1 MAYAG
6 ASPPHATDRKEI
18 AMRPAIPLLSLA
30 IALAA
35 CTPSNPPAEPPPPVG
50 TAAAPDTPALDAR
63 TLAASHWQL
72 ADAVDAGGQR
82 IDALFPAPDQPLQLD
97 FADGRVSVSGGCN
110 QMSGG
115 YALSGDRF
123 EVGALAQTKK
133 FCGGGA
139 LMAADEAI
147 GARLA
152 GAGTLAAGDDG
163 SLVLT
168 TAGGDRLTF
177 AGAPT
182 ADAKYGGEGERV
194 FLEVAAERVPCPH
207 PMMPDYRCLHVR
219 EIAYDDKGIKLK
231 TGEWEYFYQDIDGYT
246 HEPGVRN
253 VLRLKRYKVANPPAD
268 GSSLAYVLDMVVE
281 SETVKPAP

>member
-1 MAYAG
+1 
-6 ASPPHATDRKEI
+6 
-18 AMRPAIPLLSLA
+18 MRPAIPLLSLA

-35 CTPSNPPAEPPPPVG
+35 CTPSNPPAETPPPAGV
-50 TAAAPDTPALDAR
+50 AAAPATRAVDAQA
-63 TLAASHWQL
+63 LAASHWRL
-72 ADAVDAGGQR
+72 ADAVDAGGRR

-115 YALSGDRF
+115 YTLSGDRF

-139 LMAADEAI
+139 LMAADDAI

-152 GAGTLAAGDDG
+152 GAGTLATGDDG
-163 SLVLT
+163 RLVLT

-177 AGAPT
+177 AGTPT
-182 ADAKYGGEGERV
+182 AETTYGGEGERV
-194 FLEVAAERVPCPH
+194 FLEVAAERVPCHH

-219 EIAYDDKGIKLK
+219 EITYDDKGIKQE
-231 TGEWEYFYQDIDGYT
+231 TGEWEYLYQDIEGYT

-253 VLRLKRYKVANPPAD
+253 VLRLKRFEVANPPAD
-268 GSSLAYVLDMVVE
+268 GSSIAYVLDMVVE
-281 SETVKPAP
+281 SESVNPGA